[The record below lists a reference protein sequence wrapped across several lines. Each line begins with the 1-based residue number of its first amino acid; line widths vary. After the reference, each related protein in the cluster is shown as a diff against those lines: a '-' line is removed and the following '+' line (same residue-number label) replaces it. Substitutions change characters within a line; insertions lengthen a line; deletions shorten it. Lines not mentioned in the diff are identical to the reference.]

1 VSAFPLHIVLYEP
14 EIPGNTGSIIRL
26 CANTGAALHVI
37 KPLGFEMDDKRLR
50 RAGLDYHEF
59 ASVMQWESLAH
70 YREQNSDRRLVAVE
84 TCGVARH
91 SNFSFSNSDA
101 LLFGSETK
109 GLPEEVLASLSHD
122 HVVKLPM
129 LPNSRSLNLANA
141 VSVVVYEAWRQRDYP
156 GAS

>member
-1 VSAFPLHIVLYEP
+1 VLYEP

-84 TCGVARH
+84 TCGAARH
-91 SNFSFSNSDA
+91 SNFSFSKSDA

-109 GLPEEVLASLSHD
+109 GLPEAILTTLSHD
-122 HVVKLPM
+122 HLVKLPM

-141 VSVVVYEAWRQRDYP
+141 VSVVVYEAWRQWDYL
-156 GAS
+156 GAG